1 MGLVAS
7 DLRFALRQLLK
18 SPGFSLVAI
27 LTLALGI
34 GANTAIF
41 SVLDHLLVRPLPVS
55 APHQLVLL
63 GQPMR
68 NGTIEYEFNY
78 PLFRDY
84 QRHNE
89 VFSQLS
95 ATASQT
101 VGLGTGGATERQS
114 ALLVSGNYFT
124 MLGIDAALGRTFS
137 ANEGV
142 EIDDAT
148 VAILSHKLWE
158 NRFGSDPKVIGSSV
172 TINAKPFTV
181 IGVTPREFAGTT
193 PGSAPDLYLPI
204 TAFGQITAF
213 RPGNDHPL
221 ATRFYTWQQMM
232 GRLKEGIPSAQAQAS
247 MQILAQRIFADTPAN
262 TATNLVLMPGAR
274 GFSEGVHTTQTPLLL
289 LGATS
294 ALVLFIACANLAN
307 LQLARAFSRGREFAI
322 RLALGAK
329 RQRLIRQL
337 LCESLMLALVGGLLG
352 LLVAAWLGQSIGHA
366 GSLQIGTEEATK
378 MDARVLIFA
387 LLASTFTGVLFGLA
401 PAWRATRPQLLPELS
416 GGAATP
422 GHIGGRW
429 NLRAALVI
437 FQIALSL
444 MVLAAAGLCV
454 RSLRRLQ
461 QVDPGFEPAKA
472 VVASI
477 DLGLNNYDEAKS
489 QAFFRELL
497 DRVRS
502 LPGVE
507 SAALSKMTPLD
518 GSSIGM
524 SIDRIEGYEP
534 PPGEG
539 ASARLNMIS
548 DHFFRASGIRLL
560 AGRDFGAGDAA
571 GAAKTVI
578 VNESFARR
586 FWPGQ
591 TALGKRLYQKMSRD
605 QPEEAWEV
613 VGVVASTAAQNL
625 QAPRA
630 PTMYRPWLQW
640 PDKSLTLTMR
650 TGINT
655 SAAISALR
663 ATVKSLDANV
673 PLFQVRTLEEQRDGS
688 ISLQRLAAT
697 ALTGFGLLALLL
709 ASLGIYGVLAYAINQ
724 RTREIGIRMALG
736 AQLRDVVTMV
746 VAHGFRMALLGIAL
760 GLAGALSAARLLR
773 SFLYEVHPLDPLT
786 FGAVAALLISA
797 ALLACYIPARRA
809 AKVDPMQA
817 LRHE

>member
-1 MGLVAS
+1 MAS

-18 SPGFSLVAI
+18 SPGYSLVAI

-41 SVLDHLLVRPLPVS
+41 SVLDHLLIRALPV
-55 APHQLVLL
+55 AATHQLVLL

-101 VGLGTGGATERQS
+101 VGLGTGGVTEHQS

-124 MLGIDAALGRTFS
+124 MLGIDAALGRTFA

-193 PGSAPDLYLPI
+193 PGSVPDLYLPI

-232 GRLKEGIPSAQAQAS
+232 GRLKEGVPIAQAQAS

-329 RQRLIRQL
+329 RKRLIRQL

-352 LLVAAWLGQSIGHA
+352 LLVATWLGQSIGHA

-378 MDARVLIFA
+378 MDTRVLIFA

-422 GHIGGRW
+422 RHVGGRW

-472 VVASI
+472 VVATI
-477 DLGLNNYDEAKS
+477 DLGLNNYDETKAQS
-489 QAFFRELL
+489 FFRELL

-507 SAALSKMTPLD
+507 AAALAKMTPLD
-518 GSSIGM
+518 GSRIGM

-534 PPGEG
+534 PLGEG

-548 DHFFRASGIRLL
+548 GDFFRASGIRLL

-591 TALGKRLYQKMSRD
+591 NALGKRLYQKMSRD

-613 VGVVASTAAQNL
+613 VGVVASTAMQDL
-625 QAPRA
+625 MAPRS

-640 PDKSLTLTMR
+640 PDKSLTLTIR

-655 SAAISALR
+655 AAAISALR

-736 AQLRDVVTMV
+736 AQFCDVITMV

-760 GLAGALSAARLLR
+760 GLMGALSAARLLR
-773 SFLYEVHPLDPLT
+773 SFLYEVHPLDPVT

-797 ALLACYIPARRA
+797 ALLACYVPARRA

>member
-1 MGLVAS
+1 MAS

-18 SPGFSLVAI
+18 SPGYSLVAI

-41 SVLDHLLVRPLPVS
+41 SVLDHLLIRALPV
-55 APHQLVLL
+55 AATHQLVLL

-101 VGLGTGGATERQS
+101 VGLGTGGVTEHQS

-124 MLGIDAALGRTFS
+124 MLGIDAALGRTFA

-193 PGSAPDLYLPI
+193 PGSVPDLYLPI

-232 GRLKEGIPSAQAQAS
+232 GRLKEGVPIAQAQAS

-329 RQRLIRQL
+329 RKRLIRQL

-352 LLVAAWLGQSIGHA
+352 LLVATWLGQ
-366 GSLQIGTEEATK
+366 
-378 MDARVLIFA
+378 
-387 LLASTFTGVLFGLA
+387 
-401 PAWRATRPQLLPELS
+401 
-416 GGAATP
+416 
-422 GHIGGRW
+422 
-429 NLRAALVI
+429 
-437 FQIALSL
+437 
-444 MVLAAAGLCV
+444 
-454 RSLRRLQ
+454 
-461 QVDPGFEPAKA
+461 
-472 VVASI
+472 
-477 DLGLNNYDEAKS
+477 
-489 QAFFRELL
+489 
-497 DRVRS
+497 
-502 LPGVE
+502 
-507 SAALSKMTPLD
+507 
-518 GSSIGM
+518 
-524 SIDRIEGYEP
+524 
-534 PPGEG
+534 
-539 ASARLNMIS
+539 
-548 DHFFRASGIRLL
+548 
-560 AGRDFGAGDAA
+560 
-571 GAAKTVI
+571 
-578 VNESFARR
+578 
-586 FWPGQ
+586 
-591 TALGKRLYQKMSRD
+591 
-605 QPEEAWEV
+605 
-613 VGVVASTAAQNL
+613 
-625 QAPRA
+625 
-630 PTMYRPWLQW
+630 
-640 PDKSLTLTMR
+640 
-650 TGINT
+650 
-655 SAAISALR
+655 
-663 ATVKSLDANV
+663 
-673 PLFQVRTLEEQRDGS
+673 
-688 ISLQRLAAT
+688 
-697 ALTGFGLLALLL
+697 
-709 ASLGIYGVLAYAINQ
+709 
-724 RTREIGIRMALG
+724 
-736 AQLRDVVTMV
+736 
-746 VAHGFRMALLGIAL
+746 
-760 GLAGALSAARLLR
+760 
-773 SFLYEVHPLDPLT
+773 
-786 FGAVAALLISA
+786 
-797 ALLACYIPARRA
+797 
-809 AKVDPMQA
+809 
-817 LRHE
+817 